1 MKFLPF
7 ALLLFFAC
15 TQPKPEPM
23 PVLSAIKNDQ
33 LLLADGSTRSIP
45 HWDDPS
51 YVVIFMVRHGER
63 LMDGTKNPDL
73 TAEGQARAERLG
85 RLMAETQLDSVYATP
100 FRRTQQTAEPVQ
112 RRAKSPEIITY
123 LPEGQ
128 VDMLDALVEK
138 AGGKH
143 LFVVGHQNTVPMALN
158 YLRGDFEFRNI
169 PDFEFGRFYIAV
181 SNGIG
186 STEVIE
192 LTY

>member
-1 MKFLPF
+1 MRFLPF
-7 ALLLFFAC
+7 FMLIFAC
-15 TQPKPEPM
+15 TQTKPEQM
-23 PVLSAIKNDQ
+23 PVVSAIKNDQ
-33 LLLADGSTRSIP
+33 LLLADGSTLSIP
-45 HWDDPS
+45 HWNDPS

-85 RLMAETQLDSVYATP
+85 RLMAETELDSVFSTP
-100 FRRTQQTAEPVQ
+100 FRRTQQTAAPVQ
-112 RRAKSPEIITY
+112 RRTKSPETITY
-123 LPEGQ
+123 LPEAL
-128 VDMLDALVEK
+128 VEILESLVEK
-138 AGGKH
+138 ARGKH
-143 LFVVGHQNTVPMALN
+143 ILMVGHQNTVPMALN

-169 PDFEFGRFYIAV
+169 PDFEFGRLYIAV